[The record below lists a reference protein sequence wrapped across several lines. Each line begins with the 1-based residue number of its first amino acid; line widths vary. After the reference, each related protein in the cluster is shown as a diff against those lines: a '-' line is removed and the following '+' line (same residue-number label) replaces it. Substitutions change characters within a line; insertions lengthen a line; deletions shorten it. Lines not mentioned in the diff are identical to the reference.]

1 MFIATLSIIAKKK
14 IGRKEG
20 RKERR
25 QSKYPLSRLK
35 QYNLVNGSSEGE
47 SLKLYFEWKKQ
58 VTKEYM

>member
-1 MFIATLSIIAKKK
+1 MGFSNVHSNTFHNSKKK

-47 SLKLYFEWKKQ
+47 SLKLYFE
-58 VTKEYM
+58 